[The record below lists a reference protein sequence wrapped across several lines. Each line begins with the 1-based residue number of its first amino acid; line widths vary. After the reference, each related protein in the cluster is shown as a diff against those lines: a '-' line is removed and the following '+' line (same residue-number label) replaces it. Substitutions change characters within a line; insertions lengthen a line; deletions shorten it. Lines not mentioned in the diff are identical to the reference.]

1 MAMTRLTL
9 LLAASAGS
17 SVTAAIWAVLKPPRR
32 LRTRVR
38 PYSHVARTRL
48 LRAADPE
55 TYLAV
60 TRPHVR
66 LIDAVEPLIGRLARL
81 HSRVFG
87 PRDQEVWAIRLR
99 NSGLYP
105 AVDTNARVDAFRRR
119 SLATSLAGAGVLGL
133 VGWSTN
139 GAIAMIAYA
148 AGGFALG
155 AAIARGR
162 VNNAVIA
169 RRRLMRA
176 ELYTVNQILA
186 MRARAGGGV
195 TDALRHVA
203 QRSRGVVASEI
214 REALQ
219 LQRSGLPI
227 IDALRR
233 SAAITAEPE
242 AGRLYLSLAIAH
254 ERGVDL
260 AEALLA
266 LARDLRVSRRDEAV
280 TKAATRRIA
289 AVIPIVVI
297 LAPIALAFLAAPL
310 PTLIFGNAT
319 P

>member
-1 MAMTRLTL
+1 MTRFTI

-17 SVTAAIWAVLKPPRR
+17 SVSAAIWAILKPPRH
-32 LRTRVR
+32 LRMRVR
-38 PYSHVARTRL
+38 PYSQVVRTRL

-66 LIDAVEPLIGRLARL
+66 LIDAVEPLLGRLARL
-81 HSRVFG
+81 HARVLG
-87 PRDQEVWAIRLR
+87 PRDQEVWAVRLR

-105 AVDTNARVDAFRRR
+105 ALDATARVEAFRRR
-119 SLATSLAGAGVLGL
+119 SFTTSLVGAGVLGL
-133 VGWSTN
+133 IGWSTN
-139 GAIAMIAYA
+139 GALGMMAYA
-148 AGGFALG
+148 VGGFVLG
-155 AAIARGR
+155 AGLSRGR
-162 VNNAVIA
+162 VSNAVVT

-214 REALQ
+214 SEALQ
-219 LQRSGLPI
+219 LQRSGVPI
-227 IDALRR
+227 TDALRR
-233 SAAITAEPE
+233 TAAITAEPE

-260 AEALLA
+260 ADTLLA

-310 PTLIFGNAT
+310 PTLIFGNAN

>member
-1 MAMTRLTL
+1 MTRLTI
-9 LLAASAGS
+9 LLAAAVGS
-17 SVTAAIWAVLKPPRR
+17 SVTATLWIFLKPPRR
-32 LRTRVR
+32 LRMRVR
-38 PYSHVARTRL
+38 PYSQVARTRL
-48 LRAADPE
+48 LRSADPE
-55 TYLAV
+55 TYLTV
-60 TRPHVR
+60 TRPQVR
-66 LIDAVEPLIGRLARL
+66 LVDVVEPLAARL
-81 HSRVFG
+81 SRLHARVVG
-87 PRDQEVWAIRLR
+87 PRDQELWATRLR

-105 AVDTNARVDAFRRR
+105 ALDAGTRVEAFRRR
-119 SLATSLAGAGVLGL
+119 ALGTSLAGAGVLGF

-139 GAIAMIAYA
+139 GAIGMIAYA
-148 AGGFALG
+148 AAGFAFG
-155 AAIARGR
+155 AALARGR
-162 VNNAVIA
+162 ISNAVVA
-169 RRRLMRA
+169 RGRLMRA

-203 QRSRGVVASEI
+203 HSSRGVVASEI
-214 REALQ
+214 RETLQ

-227 IDALRR
+227 TDALRR
-233 SAAITAEPE
+233 AAATTAEPE

-260 AEALLA
+260 AESLLA

-310 PTLIFGNAT
+310 PTLIFGTAT

>member
-1 MAMTRLTL
+1 MTRLTI

-17 SVTAAIWAVLKPPRR
+17 SVTAALWTVLKPPRR
-32 LRTRVR
+32 LRMRVR
-38 PYSHVARTRL
+38 PYSQVARTRL
-48 LRAADPE
+48 LRSADPE

-60 TRPHVR
+60 TRPQVR
-66 LIDAVEPLIGRLARL
+66 LIDVVEPLVGQLTRFCARIA
-81 HSRVFG
+81 G
-87 PRDQEVWAIRLR
+87 PRDQELWATRLR

-105 AVDTNARVDAFRRR
+105 ALDANARIEAFRRR
-119 SLATSLAGAGVLGL
+119 ALATSFAGAGLLGF

-139 GAIAMIAYA
+139 GAVGMIAYA
-148 AGGFALG
+148 AVGFAFG
-155 AAIARGR
+155 AALTRGR
-162 VNNAVIA
+162 INNAVIA

-214 REALQ
+214 RETLQ

-227 IDALRR
+227 TDALRR
-233 SAAITAEPE
+233 AAASTAEPE
-242 AGRLYLSLAIAH
+242 ASRLYLSLAIAH

-260 AEALLA
+260 AESLLA

-310 PTLIFGNAT
+310 PTLIFGNAV

>member
-1 MAMTRLTL
+1 MTRLAL

-17 SVTAAIWAVLKPPRR
+17 SVTAALWAILKPPRR
-32 LRTRVR
+32 LRMRVR
-38 PYSHVARTRL
+38 PYSQVARTRL
-48 LRAADPE
+48 LRSADPE

-66 LIDAVEPLIGRLARL
+66 LIDAVEPLLGRLARL
-81 HSRVFG
+81 HARVLG
-87 PRDQEVWAIRLR
+87 PRDQEVWGIRLR

-105 AVDTNARVDAFRRR
+105 ALDATARIEAFRRR
-119 SLATSLAGAGVLGL
+119 SLATSLIGAGVLGMI
-133 VGWSTN
+133 GWSTN
-139 GAIAMIAYA
+139 GALGMMAYA
-148 AGGFALG
+148 VGGFVLG
-155 AAIARGR
+155 AGLARGR
-162 VNNAVIA
+162 VTNAVVA
-169 RRRLMRA
+169 RRRLMQA

-195 TDALRHVA
+195 TDALLHVA

-219 LQRSGLPI
+219 LQRNGI
-227 IDALRR
+227 AITDALRR
-233 SAAITAEPE
+233 TAATTEEAE
-242 AGRLYLSLAIAH
+242 AARLYLSLAIAH

-260 AEALLA
+260 ADTLLA

-310 PTLIFGNAT
+310 PTLIFGNAN